1 VYTRCQKPTCAGRPK
16 SLFLARSLL
25 FHLTSGESI
34 DLDSNNVAAAVHTPL
49 HYYTC
54 TSNMLTW
61 EGIEDAASEVT
72 PVWLSKA
79 EKEKAYW
86 KPLRKSD
93 CHVLN
98 GATKKGKTY
107 LVRLFGRTSKKQIPI
122 ECGRI
127 TADLETNSIRYNFIK
142 EPARALCSAIWFRK
156 RKVSKENVSLH
167 PVDDAE
173 DSKKIEAFYQTVCQA
188 CSALGAGVASVLDKE
203 VDLSD
208 ETKVSIIQK
217 SNSIR
222 FVCKA
227 AGRFQTI
234 VNLQRGF
241 GEYKVDGEEEELLLG
256 PVKHLCFVIH
266 GVGEALFT
274 KEGVS
279 IEGLVETTDKAR
291 IAMQKMQIMEWRAL
305 CKKAKTPEE
314 APPPPDRIELV
325 PIQWSDEIHDSSSSL
340 MKSLRAVS
348 LTTVPALRM
357 IANDVVFDGTLS
369 AQYRYARAGRIVTK
383 LQSYNVP
390 H

>member
-1 VYTRCQKPTCAGRPK
+1 MSSRSKISVEDTVVH
-16 SLFLARSLL
+16 LFTPRL
-25 FHLTSGESI
+25 HES
-34 DLDSNNVAAAVHTPL
+34 SS
-49 HYYTC
+49 
-54 TSNMLTW
+54 TSNMPTW

-72 PVWLSKA
+72 PVWLSKD
-79 EKEKAYW
+79 EEEEKANW

-93 CHVLN
+93 CLILN
-98 GATKKGKTY
+98 GATKK
-107 LVRLFGRTSKKQIPI
+107 QIFI

-127 TADLETNSIRYNFIK
+127 TADLETNSIRHNFIK

-156 RKVSKENVSLH
+156 QEVSKENVILH
-167 PVDDAE
+167 PVGDEE
-173 DSKKIEAFYQTVCQA
+173 DSKKIEAFYQTVCKA

-208 ETKVSIIQK
+208 ETKVSIIQR

-222 FVCKA
+222 FVCKG
-227 AGRFQTI
+227 AGWFQT
-234 VNLQRGF
+234 VVDLQRGF